1 VKPPIQTKLRSPRK
15 RKYVS
20 DVAATQPTQKKGKKV
35 SRKAGSVS
43 QP

>member
-1 VKPPIQTKLRSPRK
+1 
-15 RKYVS
+15 VS

-35 SRKAGSVS
+35 SRKAGSAS